1 MTIEWNPGPPPA
13 VGWYRASV
21 TRKGQFLRWWDGA
34 KWSRAATPWFDRDEA
49 AQVAAMAAPA
59 TVQRRIWWSWMEEKK

>member
-1 MTIEWNPGPPPA
+1 VA
-13 VGWYRASV
+13 
-21 TRKGQFLRWWDGA
+21 RKGQFLRWWDGA
-34 KWSRAATPWFDRDEA
+34 KWSRAATPWLDRDEA